1 MELTYFILPT
11 FRLLNFRINLR
22 IKASTVLGEH
32 AFSLPSVYITI
43 RDAARSFSL
52 NVQYSELQTQQSYS
66 RLFKVA
72 MLHASQGT
80 FRAFILSLVKW
91 EDRYELILDILYR
104 TLSCSCHPKESVTDG
119 DQQLSSICFAVK
131 ILS

>member
-11 FRLLNFRINLR
+11 FRLLIRINLR

-32 AFSLPSVYITI
+32 AFSLPSVYISI

-72 MLHASQGT
+72 MLHALPHMY
-80 FRAFILSLVKW
+80 RAFMH
-91 EDRYELILDILYR
+91 
-104 TLSCSCHPKESVTDG
+104 TLRAPSEH
-119 DQQLSSICFAVK
+119 LF
-131 ILS
+131 